1 MNLKKLLAV
10 SHCAF
15 PKANVACGFGLALV
29 SFLNFLFILYL
40 SSSYNSHNSNI
51 SNNGSLITWSFS
63 YNTTSTLNFTY
74 SKVINF
80 EDTHKIKLN
89 YDAINETFIRAI
101 DVSPNEGKMVT
112 GQEKGNGSNSD
123 LHNKANGKTSQV
135 FRNVS
140 SKSRECDI
148 FDGRWVRDDT
158 KPYYEA
164 GSCRYVER
172 AFNCHRNKRPD
183 NDFVKWRWQPYGCEL
198 PSLNATEFLERLRG
212 KKVVFVGDSI
222 NRNMCESLICILRNS
237 LMNKRRVYEIPGSL
251 EFQKHGHRT
260 FRFQDY
266 KCTVVYIKSPFL
278 VRGSSFN
285 AKSDSFAT
293 LRLDLMDSTTSLYK
307 DADILIF
314 NTGHWWT
321 HEKTSRGK
329 NYYQEGNHI
338 YPRLKVL
345 DAYTRALSTWAK
357 WVDNN
362 IDSRKTQVIF
372 MGYASS
378 HFRGGQWNSGGKC
391 HKETEPIFNTSYLTN
406 YPPKMLALDG
416 VLRVMKTPVTF
427 LNITRLT
434 DYRKDGHP
442 SIYGRFRHKAM
453 KPQVGA
459 MPPQDCGHW
468 CLPGVPDTW
477 NELLYASLLKTWRG

>member
-29 SFLNFLFILYL
+29 SFLNFVFILYL

-123 LHNKANGKTSQV
+123 LHNKDNGKISQV

-164 GSCRYVER
+164 GSCRFVER

-183 NDFVKWRWQPYGCEL
+183 NDFVKWRWQPYGC
-198 PSLNATEFLERLRG
+198 
-212 KKVVFVGDSI
+212 D
-222 NRNMCESLICILRNS
+222 
-237 LMNKRRVYEIPGSL
+237 IP
-251 EFQKHGHRT
+251 R
-260 FRFQDY
+260 Y
-266 KCTVVYIKSPFL
+266 
-278 VRGSSFN
+278 
-285 AKSDSFAT
+285 
-293 LRLDLMDSTTSLYK
+293 
-307 DADILIF
+307 
-314 NTGHWWT
+314 
-321 HEKTSRGK
+321 
-329 NYYQEGNHI
+329 
-338 YPRLKVL
+338 
-345 DAYTRALSTWAK
+345 
-357 WVDNN
+357 
-362 IDSRKTQVIF
+362 
-372 MGYASS
+372 
-378 HFRGGQWNSGGKC
+378 
-391 HKETEPIFNTSYLTN
+391 
-406 YPPKMLALDG
+406 
-416 VLRVMKTPVTF
+416 
-427 LNITRLT
+427 
-434 DYRKDGHP
+434 
-442 SIYGRFRHKAM
+442 
-453 KPQVGA
+453 
-459 MPPQDCGHW
+459 
-468 CLPGVPDTW
+468 
-477 NELLYASLLKTWRG
+477 